1 MSLHYLVKREMLIT
15 HVLPFSCYRKKL
27 PNLSYLNCDLRFRQI
42 LIELLQCV
50 GTIARVSVTKRTETS
65 TENGVGQAGSRR
77 HCDSHSSV
85 ASLIAPD
92 HCCVFCTIFL
102 QYFSHEVVKW
112 IQFWRIWW
120 PQSRWD
126 QFWSF
131 FSNNSM
137 LVCVQWAFRVPQGS
151 IETLFRWIEKC
162 LIILQQFFSGNF
174 VLNIIS
180 IARVL

>member
-92 HCCVFCTIFL
+92 HCCVFCTIFCNISHTRL
-102 QYFSHEVVKW
+102 SNGFNSGEFGGHSRGGINSGVFSLTT
-112 IQFWRIWW
+112 Q
-120 PQSRWD
+120 
-126 QFWSF
+126 
-131 FSNNSM
+131 
-137 LVCVQWAFRVPQGS
+137 C
-151 IETLFRWIEKC
+151 
-162 LIILQQFFSGNF
+162 
-174 VLNIIS
+174 
-180 IARVL
+180 